1 MPVANRGGASWSV
14 LKHFGMPL
22 SAVSFQSSNRW
33 DAAAA
38 KAHGMRAVWVNRTG
52 APDEYPDTPADVV
65 IPDLRPL
72 AV

>member
-1 MPVANRGGASWSV
+1 
-14 LKHFGMPL
+14 
-22 SAVSFQSSNRW
+22 
-33 DAAAA
+33 
-38 KAHGMRAVWVNRTG
+38 MRAVWVNRTG